1 MNKQTFPDDRQGIGE
16 SLRKNTIGYAAHIMI
31 YVCALSVFL
40 PYYLSAT
47 VIMLTGL
54 SFCVLPGTRDKIFCH
69 KGSFLLLAFAVM
81 TAIVA
86 AFYGNHTGL
95 IRTGVFVMMM
105 VVTLVARGLATKR
118 FYERLLDCFIIGG
131 CFSTVGCIIERIV
144 HSDEPGYRCKA
155 FFTNPNFFGTAIML
169 VILICAYKAVTHSK
183 RVYLYYIAAVFNA
196 VSIYLCGSMG
206 LWFVLFIG
214 ILILLILNHEYK
226 LLAVFMAIV
235 ACICVA
241 IVMIPEL
248 VPRLNE
254 LLATTNNRVKI
265 WSFAVEQIKE
275 APIFGRGFFS
285 YRFLY
290 NEMVAV
296 RPELYKAA
304 LCHNL
309 LFESMLSFGIVGT
322 AMIGFYLIGFFRTI
336 LHNHDELKRRGHRY
350 AVTTFIAALSVAI
363 ACYGMIDTTVIW
375 VQTGMIILLIS
386 SGIGV
391 DERELRHLHHIERSK
406 NLHEQEEK

>member
-1 MNKQTFPDDRQGIGE
+1 MSRGFFDHKALGE
-16 SLRKNTIGYAAHIMI
+16 TLKKNTIGHAAHFMM
-31 YVCALSVFL
+31 YAVALSVFL

-47 VIMLTGL
+47 VIILTAV
-54 SFCVLPGTRDKIFCH
+54 SFCILPGTRDKIFCH
-69 KGSFLLLAFAVM
+69 KGSFLLLVFLLM
-81 TAIVA
+81 TTVVSIV
-86 AFYGNHTGL
+86 YGNKTGL
-95 IRTGVFVMMM
+95 VRTGVFAAMM
-105 VVTLVARGLATKR
+105 VVTLVSKGLATKKY
-118 FYERLLDCFIIGG
+118 YERLLDCFIIGASL
-131 CFSTVGCIIERIV
+131 STVGCIIEKIL
-144 HSDEPGYRCKA
+144 HSDDQHYRCKT

-183 RVYLYYIAAVFNA
+183 YVFIYYIAAVFNA
-196 VSIYLCGSMG
+196 ISIYLCGSMG

-226 LLAVFMAIV
+226 LLAIFMAIV

-248 VPRLNE
+248 VPRLNQ
-254 LLATTNNRVKI
+254 LIATINNRVKI
-265 WSFAVEQIKE
+265 WTFAVEQIKE

-290 NEMVAV
+290 REMVAT

-322 AMIGFYLIGFFRTI
+322 GLIGIYFITFFKTI
-336 LHNHDELKRRGHRY
+336 LKNHDELKRRGHNY
-350 AVTTFIAALSVAI
+350 VVTTFIAALSVAI
-363 ACYGMIDTTVIW
+363 TFYGMIDTTVIW
-375 VQTGMIILLIS
+375 VQTGMIILMVF

-391 DERELRHLHHIERSK
+391 DERELRHLRHADQARTI
-406 NLHEQEEK
+406 QEET